1 MARAVDVRLFWHVV
15 TEVTRKFYATNGA
28 FLASGLAFDLL
39 LYCVPLSLLLVS
51 ALGYTVYGSDRA
63 LAEVQTVLQQLL
75 PRSHQAFTEN
85 LSVVAANRGLLG
97 LVGFVLL
104 FILSSTTFGS
114 ARIVLNTVFEVRQ
127 PRSFW
132 KGKAGDFLIMLVAS
146 GLLILTVGLGSVLAL
161 LRSVGERLPFL
172 GPLMQPGWVLASA
185 LLTFAL
191 TVALFYVLYRFSPAR
206 TIGRRALA
214 FASLTGAGLFE
225 LSKWVFPWVVMIM
238 QAGTGLISALGGLL
252 IFLVWLYY
260 ASVVFVLSATLG
272 RVLEQKT
279 LPTL

>member
-1 MARAVDVRLFWHVV
+1 MARAVNVRLFWHVV
-15 TEVTRKFYATNGA
+15 KEVARKFYAANGA

-51 ALGYTVYGSDRA
+51 ALGYTLYGSDQA
-63 LAEVQTVLQQLL
+63 LVEVQAVLQQLL
-75 PRSHQAFTEN
+75 PRSHRAFTEN
-85 LSVVAANRGLLG
+85 LAAVAANRGLLG

-104 FILSSTTFGS
+104 FVLSSATFGS
-114 ARIVLNTVFEVRQ
+114 ARIVLNTVFEVRH

-132 KGKAGDFLIMLVAS
+132 KGKVRDFLMMLIAS
-146 GLLILTVGLGSVLAL
+146 GLLILTVALGSMLAL
-161 LRSVGERLPFL
+161 IRSVGERLPFL
-172 GPLMQPGWVLASA
+172 GPLMKPGWVLASA
-185 LLTFAL
+185 LLTFTL
-191 TVALFYVLYRFSPAR
+191 TVALFYVLYRFSPAQ

-214 FASLTGAGLFE
+214 GASLTGAGLFE
-225 LSKWVFPWVVMIM
+225 LSKWLFPWVVVVM

-252 IFLVWLYY
+252 LFLVWLYY

-272 RVLEQKT
+272 RVLDQRT